1 MALLQT
7 YLSELLIEHECV
19 IVPGLG
25 GFVTNN
31 KPASLNKR
39 TNRIAPPSKE
49 IGFNQR
55 LVHNDGLLTQWL
67 RIHEHVSYDAAA
79 SLIAN
84 EVAEIKALLNSGKQY
99 QFDEVGAMFLNEEG
113 NIQFLPSNERNFL
126 TSSFGLGPVSV
137 TPVQKKV
144 SNQEEEKNIII
155 PIITETVEEVEPTG
169 RKRTGWRNLAAA
181 AAIPLLIAAGSW
193 VQTGVNSPEAFSA
206 FPLDLN
212 TVEITS
218 SYQPRF
224 EEENIH
230 FEAPAEGNPFNE
242 YLDQNPQNASF
253 RYSFERECIAPDGI
267 EIIRQG
273 EVIATPESIEQPIAE
288 TSSSNLKLYFIVGGA
303 FRDKTN
309 ATDYVAD
316 LNQKGYDASIFGM
329 KGDLHMVSLGSYT
342 SKRAAKKALAEI
354 RVNENKNAWLKRQ

>member
-1 MALLQT
+1 MALLKT

-39 TNRIAPPSKE
+39 TNRIIPPRKE
-49 IGFNQR
+49 VGFNQR
-55 LVHNDGLLTQWL
+55 LVHNDGLVTQWL

-79 SLIAN
+79 SLIAD
-84 EVAEIKALLNSGKQY
+84 EVAEIKAQLDSGKQY
-99 QFDEVGAMFLNEEG
+99 HFDEVGAMFLNEEG
-113 NIQFLPSNERNFL
+113 SVQFLPSNERNFL
-126 TSSFGLGPVSV
+126 TSSFGLGPV
-137 TPVQKKV
+137 TLAPVQKEEEKEV
-144 SNQEEEKNIII
+144 EEKNIVI
-155 PIITETVEEVEPTG
+155 PIVTEKVEVVEPTG
-169 RKRTGWRNLAAA
+169 RERSGWRNLAAA
-181 AAIPLLIAAGSW
+181 AAIPLIIAAGSW

-218 SYQPRF
+218 TYQPRF

-230 FEAPAEGNPFNE
+230 FDAPAEGNPFHE
-242 YLDQNPQNASF
+242 YLGQNPQNASF
-253 RYSFERECIAPDGI
+253 RYSFERECIAPDGV
-267 EIIRQG
+267 EIIREGQ
-273 EVIATPESIEQPIAE
+273 TPTVKVAEQPAE
-288 TSSSNLKLYFIVGGA
+288 VTPSASNLKLYFIVGGA

-309 ATDYVAD
+309 ATNYVAN
-316 LNQKGYDASIFGM
+316 LNEKGYDASIFGM
-329 KGDLHMVSLGSYT
+329 KGDLHMVSLGSYS
-342 SKRAAKKALAEI
+342 SKRAAKKALLEV

>member
-7 YLSELLIEHECV
+7 YLSDLLIEHECV
-19 IVPGLG
+19 IVPCLG

-39 TNRIAPPSKE
+39 TNRIVPPSKE
-49 IGFNQR
+49 VGFNQR

-79 SLIAN
+79 TLIAD
-84 EVAEIKALLNSGKQY
+84 EVAEIKTLLAAGKQY

-126 TSSFGLGPVSV
+126 TSSFGLEPVSLS
-137 TPVQKKV
+137 PVQKEVVKEV
-144 SNQEEEKNIII
+144 ETKQIAI
-155 PIITETVEEVEPTG
+155 PVVTETVEVIEPTG
-169 RKRTGWRNLAAA
+169 RKRSGWRNLAAA

-212 TVEITS
+212 RVEITS
-218 SYQPRF
+218 TYQPRF
-224 EEENIH
+224 EEEGIH
-230 FEAPAEGNPFNE
+230 FEAPADGNPFNE
-242 YLDQNPQNASF
+242 YLVQNPQNTSF
-253 RYSFERECIAPDGI
+253 RYSFERECIAPDGV
-267 EIIRQG
+267 EIIREGQAP
-273 EVIATPESIEQPIAE
+273 VVASTDQPADISAS
-288 TSSSNLKLYFIVGGA
+288 TSNLKLYFIVGGA
-303 FRDKTN
+303 FREKSN
-309 ATDYVAD
+309 ATDYVAN
-316 LNQKGYDASIFGM
+316 LNKKGYDASIFGM

-342 SKRAAKKALAEI
+342 SKRAAKKALAEV